1 MNEGSD
7 QSRTTR
13 ASSGRASRR
22 LGPNYTKLWSSSVV
36 SNLGDGIDLAA
47 LPLIAAG
54 LTRDPLVFSG
64 VAIAGRLPWL
74 LFTLPAGALIDRL
87 DRKRVMGM
95 VNLARFTLMG
105 ALGLAVLSDRM
116 SIWLLYGVSFALG
129 MAETLFDS
137 AAQALVPSLVR
148 RDQLEVAN
156 GRLYGAEVVAN
167 QFLGPPLGGALFA
180 VLPALPVLLDAST
193 FLLSALLILAISG
206 TFAPARMEGGPRRP
220 LRREIAEGLQWL
232 WNHRL
237 LRTLALLLGLL
248 NGLATSVLAVFPLFA
263 IEVLHLGPV
272 GFGTLLT
279 ALGVGSIL
287 AGLIAPAITERI
299 GRGQALIAS
308 ILVFGLTS
316 IVQGLSSS
324 VVVVGVMA
332 VLFGFCAVIWNVIT
346 VSLRQAIIPD
356 ELFGRV
362 NSVHRFLGWGSMPLG
377 ALLGG
382 LLADAVGLRAP
393 FLLAGSVW
401 LLALLA
407 ALPVI
412 NNRTVEAARSAAAG

>member
-167 QFLGPPLGGALFA
+167 QFLGPPLGGALFGGWLSDRVGGA
-180 VLPALPVLLDAST
+180 IEARLP
-193 FLLSALLILAISG
+193 
-206 TFAPARMEGGPRRP
+206 
-220 LRREIAEGLQWL
+220 Q
-232 WNHRL
+232 
-237 LRTLALLLGLL
+237 TLADHCDRL
-248 NGLATSVLAVFPLFA
+248 
-263 IEVLHLGPV
+263 
-272 GFGTLLT
+272 
-279 ALGVGSIL
+279 
-287 AGLIAPAITERI
+287 RI
-299 GRGQALIAS
+299 GALKGDPGQQRNQQLADP
-308 ILVFGLTS
+308 
-316 IVQGLSSS
+316 
-324 VVVVGVMA
+324 
-332 VLFGFCAVIWNVIT
+332 
-346 VSLRQAIIPD
+346 VSL
-356 ELFGRV
+356 ELGRD
-362 NSVHRFLGWGSMPLG
+362 R
-377 ALLGG
+377 
-382 LLADAVGLRAP
+382 
-393 FLLAGSVW
+393 
-401 LLALLA
+401 
-407 ALPVI
+407 
-412 NNRTVEAARSAAAG
+412 